1 MVESKNFEFLRA
13 QYAELADLGGF
24 AEKYAWTDPMGSL
37 TKMRLFAERMV
48 KLIYETNGFHR
59 GPYDTF
65 VDLLNHDEFKHAT
78 PRVVLEKLGALRK
91 YGNKAAHGDDQGI
104 AATTSNW
111 MLKETYTLAQWFFMT
126 FLCGERSATG
136 SFSEIP
142 PPASEQE
149 RKTQRNHLQNQLA
162 ERKDELIALFEQLEE
177 AREEAAATAKTNQ
190 ELEQLMAQGQQT
202 AEALEFNEETTR
214 KRIIDITLME
224 SGWNVGAEG
233 KDTSEVQQEVQVK
246 NQPTPTGIGYAD
258 YVLFDDNGLPLGVVE
273 AKKTSV
279 KASAGQRQAK
289 LYADDLERQYN
300 QRPVIFYTNGFD
312 LWIWDDAK
320 GEIPRK
326 IYGYYSKDSLRYCI
340 QKTRDRKTL
349 ADLGPKTEIID
360 RLFQIETVTRVTEKF
375 DTQQKRKALIVLATG
390 TGKTRVA
397 MALCEMLFRAG
408 WVQRVLF
415 LCDRRELRKQASDAF
430 AEFLPHEPRL
440 YVSKRTRGDQNKRIY
455 LSTYPGMAEA
465 FTHFDTGFFDL
476 IIADESH
483 RSIYNKYREIF
494 MYFDALQV
502 GLTATPRDR
511 INHNTYGMFE
521 CEDQD
526 PTSYFSYEEAIDHRP
541 PYLVPYRVIKHTTQ
555 FLSDGIKY
563 SEMTS
568 EQQAQLEEQLEEAAE
583 TVDYAANQVDSS
595 VYNRDTEAKVLRLFM
610 ERGIRNADGSTLG
623 KTILFARKHTHAI
636 FLRDLFYELFPQYG
650 AEFCEVIDNKEPRR
664 EDLITQFKTEQK
676 LMVAISVDM
685 LDTGIDI
692 PEVVNL
698 VFHKPVKSYVKF
710 RQMIGRGTRL
720 CKNLFG
726 EGENKSEFY
735 IFDHWGNF
743 DYFGEHPDECEPS
756 VSKSIFQHIFE
767 ERIALA
773 NAALQQ
779 QDVAAFDL
787 AIDRIEKDI
796 KALPSTSIFVKEKRR
811 EVEIVQAPDRL
822 KRFDVQVVRLLSSE
836 ITPLMQW
843 RQPQA
848 KEAAY
853 KLDLLMTRAAVAKLT
868 GSSDYD
874 DLRDIV
880 QEWVARLP
888 VNLNQVRE
896 KIGAVDQCKHNGF
909 WMEATVQSLEE
920 MRETLRGIMHLA
932 TTGTPRTEPLMI
944 DITDTGE
951 EIVDGTIAESTV
963 QLKTDAMRTY
973 RHRVEQVLNEI
984 MDQSAALQK
993 IRAGQPV
1000 SEDDIAELTAQVA
1013 LRDPNLDLEMLLEST
1028 NADKLE
1034 EALYHIIGLSAAE
1047 VNTRFTGFAQSHPEM
1062 TANQLRFLDLMKSYI
1077 SNHGALR
1084 IEQLYHSPFS
1094 ELGGLDSVFPD
1105 PLKNEL
1111 VTIVKEINQA

>member
-1 MVESKNFEFLRA
+1 MVESVNFEFLREKHP
-13 QYAELADLGGF
+13 ELSDLGGF
-24 AEKYAWTDPMGSL
+24 AEQYVWTDPLGSL
-37 TKMRLFAERMV
+37 VKMRMFAERMV
-48 KLIYETNGFHR
+48 KLVYETSGFHR
-59 GPYDTF
+59 GAYDNF
-65 VDLLNHDEFKHAT
+65 VDLLNHDEFRHAT

-91 YGNKAAHGDDQGI
+91 YGNKAAHGDNQGI
-104 AATTSNW
+104 AAVTSNW
-111 MLKETYTLAQWFFMT
+111 MLKETYTLAQWFYMT
-126 FLCGERSATG
+126 FLRGERSATG

-142 PPASEQE
+142 APASEKEKKTE
-149 RKTQRNHLQNQLA
+149 RNRLQQQLA
-162 ERKDELIALFEQLEE
+162 EREDELIALFEQLEE
-177 AREEAAATAKTNQ
+177 SRAKAEAAAKTNQ

-202 AEALEFNEETTR
+202 ADALEFDEATTR
-214 KRIIDITLME
+214 KRIIDMALVE
-224 SGWNVGAEG
+224 AGWKVGAKG
-233 KDTSEVQQEVQVK
+233 QDTLDVRREVEVE
-246 NQPTPTGIGYAD
+246 NQPTTTGMGYAD
-258 YVLFDDNGLPLGVVE
+258 YVLFDDNGLPLGVIE

-279 KASAGQRQAK
+279 DASAGKTQAK
-289 LYADDLERQYN
+289 LYADDLERRYN

-326 IYGYYSKDSLRYCI
+326 IYGYYSKESLRYCI
-340 QKTRDRKTL
+340 QKTRERQKL
-349 ADLGPKTEIID
+349 SELGPKPEIID
-360 RLFQIETVTRVTEKF
+360 RMYQIEAVTRVTEKF
-375 DTQQKRKALIVLATG
+375 ETHRKRKALIVLATG

-408 WVQRVLF
+408 WAQRVLF

-440 YVSKRTRGDQNKRIY
+440 YVSKRTRSNQNKRIY
-455 LSTYPGMAEA
+455 LSTYPGMMEA
-465 FTHFDTGFFDL
+465 FTHFDTGFFDI

-483 RSIYNKYREIF
+483 RSIYNKYRELF

-526 PTSYFSYEEAIDHRP
+526 PTSYFSYEEAIAHQP

-555 FLSDGIKY
+555 FLSSGVKY
-563 SEMTS
+563 SEMTP
-568 EQQAQLEEQLEEAAE
+568 EQQAQLEEQLADAEE
-583 TVDYAANQVDSS
+583 VDYTASQVDSS
-595 VYNRDTEAKVLRLFM
+595 IYNRDTEAKVLCLFM
-610 ERGIRNADGSTLG
+610 KKGIRNADGSTLG
-623 KTILFARKHTHAI
+623 KTIVFARNHNHAI
-636 FLRDLFYELFPQYG
+636 YLRDLFYELFPQYG

-664 EDLITQFKTEQK
+664 DTLIDSFKTEDK

-726 EGENKSEFY
+726 EGKDKSEFY

-743 DYFGEHPDECEPS
+743 DYFGEHPEEREPS
-756 VSKSIFQHIFE
+756 VSKSIFQQIFE

-773 NAALQQ
+773 ATALQK

-787 AIDRIEKDI
+787 AVDRIEKDI
-796 KALPSTSIFVKEKRR
+796 KALPSTSIFVREKRR
-811 EVEIVQAPDRL
+811 EIETVQYPERL
-822 KRFDVQVVRLLSSE
+822 QRFDVQIVRLLSTD
-836 ITPLMQW
+836 IAPLMQW
-843 RQPQA
+843 RKPQA

-853 KLDLLMTRAAVAKLT
+853 KLDLLMTRAAVAKLA
-868 GSSDYD
+868 GSTDYD

-880 QEWVARLP
+880 IEWVARLP

-896 KIGAVDQCKHNGF
+896 KMVEVDRCKSMGF

-920 MRETLRGIMHLA
+920 MRESLRGIMHLA
-932 TTGTPRTEPLMI
+932 TATNPRVEPLRI
-944 DITDTGE
+944 NVTDTGE
-951 EIVDGTIAESTV
+951 VTTGATVAEGSPG
-963 QLKTDAMRTY
+963 LKTDAMRTY

-984 MDQSAALQK
+984 MEQSAALKK
-993 IRAGQPV
+993 IRSGQPV
-1000 SEDDIAELTAQVA
+1000 SEDDIAELTEQVA
-1013 LRDPNLDLEMLLEST
+1013 LHDPNLDLEMLLEST

-1034 EALYHIIGLSAAE
+1034 EALFHILGLSAE
-1047 VNTRFTGFAQSHPEM
+1047 DVNARFTAFSQAHPEL
-1062 TANQLRFLDLMKSYI
+1062 TANQLRFLDMMKSFI

-1084 IEQLYHSPFS
+1084 IEQLYQVPFS
-1094 ELGGLDSVFPD
+1094 ALGGLDGVFPD
-1105 PLKNEL
+1105 PLKKEL